1 MIATSGGFAVR
12 ASGASRLRA
21 VLAADRRELL
31 ALLPALEEVRPEDV
45 HRARVLARRMRAV
58 LRAYAPAFGKARARR
73 ARRLL
78 KAFART
84 LDDCREI
91 DVLEA
96 LVRDA
101 AAEANGASRRMRAE
115 LFELLERAR
124 LDARRMV
131 VQRFGRPGS
140 ARQLHDALA
149 GLGVE
154 GGVRVGWMLEQLD
167 RSARRVRRRIRRD
180 HGAEGLH
187 RLRLAVKSLRYVLA
201 PFEGVAPVAGR
212 RLHTRLRVAQDRLG
226 EQHDL
231 AQALSWAEAAPQRRV
246 VDRPLR
252 RALRE
257 RERAS
262 RRAAREAVKRL
273 DPAWSRWRIAAGEVT
288 AAPSDRPGRG

>member
-1 MIATSGGFAVR
+1 MIATSGRFAVR

-21 VLAADRRELL
+21 VVAADRRELL
-31 ALLPALEEVRPEDV
+31 ALLPALGKVRPEDV

-58 LRAYAPAFGKARARR
+58 LRAYAPAFGQARARR

-84 LDDCREI
+84 LDDCRET

-96 LVRDA
+96 LVRDV
-101 AAEANGASRRMRAE
+101 AAEVNGGSRPIRAE
-115 LFELLERAR
+115 LFELLERER

-131 VQRFGRPGS
+131 VRRFGRPS
-140 ARQLHDALA
+140 PARQLHDALA
-149 GLGVE
+149 GLEVE
-154 GGVRVGWMLEQLD
+154 RGLQVGWMLERLD
-167 RSARRVRRRIRRD
+167 RSARRVRRRVRRD

-201 PFEGVAPVAGR
+201 PLEDVAPVAGR
-212 RLHTRLRVAQDRLG
+212 RLHARLRVAQDRLG

-231 AQALSWAEAAPQRRV
+231 ALALSWAEAAPQHRV
-246 VDRPLR
+246 VGRPLR

-262 RRAAREAVKRL
+262 RRAAREAAQWI
-273 DPAWSRWRIAAGEVT
+273 DPAWIRWRIEAGDVT
-288 AAPSDRPGRG
+288 AAPSARPGRE

>member
-1 MIATSGGFAVR
+1 MIATSGRFAVR

-58 LRAYAPAFGKARARR
+58 LRAYAPAFGQPRARH

-96 LVRDA
+96 LVRDV
-101 AAEANGASRRMRAE
+101 AAEANGAPRPMQAE
-115 LFELLERAR
+115 LFELLDRAR
-124 LDARRMV
+124 LDARRMLA
-131 VQRFGRPGS
+131 QRFGRPGPT
-140 ARQLHDALA
+140 RQLHDALA
-149 GLGVE
+149 GLGVD

-201 PFEGVAPVAGR
+201 PFEDVAPVAGR
-212 RLHTRLRVAQDRLG
+212 PLHARLRFAQDRLG

-231 AQALSWAEAAPQRRV
+231 ALALSWAEAAPQHRV
-246 VDRPLR
+246 VDRTLR
-252 RALRE
+252 RTLRE

-262 RRAAREAVKRL
+262 RRAAREAVQRI